1 MCYLGHMTRLASRR
15 LVLGA
20 AAAAAG
26 GAVLPARAQRVG
38 DRARFLWVRNQ
49 AGEEVVGHY
58 IRSDGWIDWR
68 VVQRLQALFRD
79 LRENA
84 PGPMPVLLLDVLWL
98 IQAGWRHEK
107 PLVLLSGYRTPRTNA
122 SLEGAAFNS
131 RHMEGQAADIALR
144 DVPIGQVW
152 ESAAA
157 FSRIYNFMGV
167 GSYPGF
173 VHVDIGPRRAW
184 ERGGT
189 PRRIA

>member
-1 MCYLGHMTRLASRR
+1 MIRLASRR

-20 AAAAAG
+20 AAAAATG
-26 GAVLPARAQRVG
+26 VVAPAQAQRVG

-58 IRSDGWIDWR
+58 IRADGWIDWR
-68 VVQRLQALFRD
+68 IVQRLQSLFRD

-84 PGPMPVLLLDVLWL
+84 AGPMPVLLLDVLWL

-107 PLVLLSGYRTPRTNA
+107 PLVLMSGYRTPRTNA

-144 DVPIGQVW
+144 DVPISQVA

-167 GSYPGF
+167 GNYPGF

-184 ERGGT
+184 ERGGV

>member
-1 MCYLGHMTRLASRR
+1 MTELASRR

-20 AAAAAG
+20 AVALAGVAAAPA
-26 GAVLPARAQRVG
+26 ARAQRVG
-38 DRARFLWVRNQ
+38 DRARFLWIRNQ
-49 AGEEVVGHY
+49 ANEEVAGYY
-58 IRSDGWIDWR
+58 IKPDGWIDWR
-68 VVQRLQALFRD
+68 IVQRMQTLFRD
-79 LRENA
+79 LRENL

-107 PLVLLSGYRTPRTNA
+107 PLVLMSGYRTPRTNA

-144 DVPIGQVW
+144 DVPIGQVA
-152 ESAAA
+152 ESAAS

-167 GSYPGF
+167 GTYPGF

-184 ERGGT
+184 ERGGV
-189 PRRIA
+189 PRRI